1 MTEKEIAVAMYEK
14 GYRYIIFTDDP
25 DPMLDPVYA
34 KTLAEIGP
42 LFRAL
47 FPGRTIPNVQTIDEY
62 LK

>member
-1 MTEKEIAVAMYEK
+1 MNEKQIAVGMYEK

-47 FPGRTIPNVQTIDEY
+47 FPGRMIPAVKTIENY